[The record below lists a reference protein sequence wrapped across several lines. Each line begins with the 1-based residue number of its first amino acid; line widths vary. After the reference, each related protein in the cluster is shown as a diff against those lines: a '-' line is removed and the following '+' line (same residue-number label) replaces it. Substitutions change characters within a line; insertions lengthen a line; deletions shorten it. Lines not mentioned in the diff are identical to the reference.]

1 MCHNTLI
8 NDLKILL
15 KTCLLIMTAS
25 TTPEEVV
32 KPFIFSTP
40 EGYTLCCRILKEH
53 IPYEPHDVQIEG
65 ICKTL
70 DNIDLFAVLATGSGK
85 TGFLS
90 MYMLVVRAIKKKPS
104 LCPTANFPDNPCTLV
119 ICPTKYLEHQM
130 VGAFKQIV

>member
-1 MCHNTLI
+1 M
-8 NDLKILL
+8 KVSL
-15 KTCLLIMTAS
+15 KTCLLIMSAS

-40 EGYTLCCRILKEH
+40 EGYTLCHCILKEH

-70 DNIDLFAVLATGSGK
+70 DNIDLFAVLAIGSGK

-90 MYMLVVRAIKKKPS
+90 MYIMEFLIRCSPFLVHSFLRR
-104 LCPTANFPDNPCTLV
+104 
-119 ICPTKYLEHQM
+119 
-130 VGAFKQIV
+130 